1 MELFFIT
8 LLFIW
13 GIYGNCQLRERN
25 EKLLKDIEKLDKE
38 LESLRLL
45 NKLCVDSEGNLIKGV
60 DYRDNV

>member
-13 GIYGNCQLRERN
+13 GIYGNCHLRERN

-38 LESLRLL
+38 LATLKLL
-45 NKLCVDSEGNLIKGV
+45 NKLCVDSEGNLIKDV
-60 DYRDNV
+60 DYKDHV